1 MATLYVVATPIGN
14 LQDLSPRA
22 KQVLQDAPV
31 VAAESLQRT
40 RKLLSHLGLRGKRL
54 ISCREANRRRAAA
67 EVLEAL
73 GGGQDV
79 ALVSD
84 AGTPGLSDPGAAV
97 VEAVARLGHRITP
110 VAGPSALAAALSV
123 SGLKQAPLIFLG
135 FLPAKPGPRKKILAQ
150 AGAIGWSLALFEA
163 PHRLADTARDLLE
176 VLGDRDLVLARE
188 LSKVHEEVVHTT
200 CAGLA
205 RRVLDVESKGEITL
219 VIGPGEAART
229 DEDELE
235 RLLSEGLAQGAES
248 PSALARRVAKAT
260 SFSREEVYQR
270 LLALKEPEK
279 EQPEVSDSTD
289 SGQIRQRVLAV
300 DNSLGLHARAAA
312 KVSETVARFTCS
324 VVLSKDG
331 VEADASSVLSILSLD
346 APQGS
351 HLTALAS
358 GLQAGPTLDA
368 LEQLFKD
375 LFGEGS

>member
-22 KQVLQDAPV
+22 AEVLTRAPV
-31 VAAESLQRT
+31 VAAESLKRT
-40 RKLLSHLGLRGKRL
+40 RKLLSHLGLGGKRL
-54 ISCREANRRRAAA
+54 ISCREVNRRRAVA

-73 GGGQDV
+73 AGGQDV

-97 VEAVARLGHRITP
+97 VQAVARLGHRVSP

-123 SGLKQAPLIFLG
+123 SGLRQAPLVFLG
-135 FLPAKPGPRKKILAQ
+135 FLPAKAGPRKKLLAQ
-150 AGAIGWSLALFEA
+150 AGATGWSLALFEA
-163 PHRLADTARDLLE
+163 PHRLGDTARDLLE

-205 RRVLDVESKGEITL
+205 RRVQDLESKGEITL
-219 VIGPGEAART
+219 VIGPGQAEGT
-229 DEDELE
+229 SEPELE
-235 RLLSEGLAQGAES
+235 RLLRDGLAQGLEA
-248 PSALARRVAKAT
+248 PSALARRVAAAT

-270 LLALKEPEK
+270 LLAIKEEEK
-279 EQPEVSDSTD
+279 ELSEVSGAEEKGKS
-289 SGQIRQRVLAV
+289 QQRELAV
-300 DNSLGLHARAAA
+300 TNSLGLHARAAA
-312 KVSETVARFTCS
+312 KVTETVARFACS
-324 VVLSKDG
+324 VVLVKDG
-331 VEADASSVLSILSLD
+331 VEADASSVLSILTLD

-351 HLTALAS
+351 SLMVQAR
-358 GLQAGPTLDA
+358 GPQAGKALDA
-368 LEQLFKD
+368 LEQLFAD

>member
-22 KQVLQDAPV
+22 EQVLGQVPV

-54 ISCREANRRRAAA
+54 ISCREANRRRAEAQ
-67 EVLEAL
+67 VLEAL
-73 GGGQDV
+73 GQGQEV

-97 VEAVARLGHRITP
+97 VAAVAQLGHRVTP
-110 VAGPSALAAALSV
+110 VAGPSALAAALSI

-135 FLPAKPGPRKKILAQ
+135 FLPAKPGPRRKLLAQ
-150 AGAIGWSLALFEA
+150 AGASGWSLALFEA

-176 VLGDRDLVLARE
+176 VLGDRPLMLARE

-200 CAGLA
+200 CAGLV
-205 RRVLDVESKGEITL
+205 RRMRTVEGKGEITL
-219 VIGPGEAART
+219 VIGPGAPEGPDQAEV
-229 DEDELE
+229 D
-235 RLLSEGLAQGAES
+235 RLLREGLDAGQEG

-260 SFSREEVYQR
+260 GLNREEVYDR
-270 LLALKEPEK
+270 LLGLK
-279 EQPEVSDSTD
+279 QSLARGEVSH
-289 SGQIRQRVLAV
+289 RVPRDRVQERELAV
-300 DNSLGLHARAAA
+300 SNSLGLHARAAA
-312 KVSETVARFTCS
+312 KIRDTVAQYPGA
-324 VVLSKDG
+324 VALIKDG
-331 VEADASSVLSILSLD
+331 YEADASSVLSILGLD

-351 HLTALAS
+351 TLTARAT
-358 GLQAGPTLDA
+358 GPQAGPALDA
-368 LEQLFKD
+368 LERLFNN